1 MKKMTSIFLFFL
13 GISSTTL
20 FAQQTTLPAGGD
32 ASGSG
37 GSISYSVGQVFYT
50 TATGSSQTSTTG
62 VQQPY
67 EFYISVDRIPSI
79 RLSMKAFPNPTTS
92 TVNLSIGEVETEG
105 LKLQLF
111 DATGKFLLDR
121 IITDKVTTVPMQ
133 NLVPATYYLNVTQDN
148 QIVKT
153 FTIIKNQ

>member
-20 FAQQTTLPAGGD
+20 LAQQTTLPAGGD

-50 TATGSSQTSTTG
+50 TATGSSQTSTAG

-79 RLSMKAFPNPTTS
+79 RLSMKVFPNPTTS

-121 IITDKVTTVPMQ
+121 IITDKVTAVPMQ
-133 NLVPATYYLNVTQDN
+133 QLVPATYYLNVTQDN

>member
-1 MKKMTSIFLFFL
+1 MKKMNCIFLFFL
-13 GISSTTL
+13 AMSSTTL

-37 GSISYSVGQVFYT
+37 GSVSYSIGQVFYT
-50 TATGSSQTSTTG
+50 TATGSNQTNTAG

-67 EFYISVDRIPSI
+67 EFYISVDQIPSI
-79 RLSMKAFPNPTTS
+79 QLSMKVFPNPTAS
-92 TVNLSIGEVETEG
+92 TVNLSIGALGTAT
-105 LKLQLF
+105 LNLQLF
-111 DATGKFLLDR
+111 DATGKFLLDKK
-121 IITDKVTTVPMQ
+121 ITDEVTEIPMQ
-133 NLVPATYYLNVTQDN
+133 QLVPATYFLNVTQDN